1 MTRRELDPS
10 LMLVTDA
17 SACGERGVVATVE
30 AGVDGGVTAVQ
41 VREKEGDAAATLGLV
56 LAVADVCRD
65 RAAVLVNDRVDV
77 FLAARRMGAPV
88 AGVHV
93 GQRDLPVEPVRAL
106 VGPDAVVGLTA
117 DKPAHLDAVRALPE
131 GTVDYLGVGAIRAT
145 PTKPDHPLPLG
156 VVGFGEVCAASVLPC
171 VAIGG
176 VVADDVGL
184 LLAAGG
190 AGVAVASAICTA
202 PDPAHAARR
211 FTRELDRARA

>member
-1 MTRRELDPS
+1 VTSGELDPS

-17 SACGERGVVATVE
+17 ASCGGRGVIATVE

-56 LAVADVCRD
+56 LAVADVCHE

-77 FLAARRMGAPV
+77 FLAARQLGAPV
-88 AGVHV
+88 TGVHV

-117 DKPAHLDAVRALPE
+117 DTPAHLDAVRALPE
-131 GTVDYLGVGAIRAT
+131 GTVDYLGVGAIRASV
-145 PTKPDHPLPLG
+145 TKPDHPRPLG
-156 VVGFGEVCAASVLPC
+156 VVGFGEVCAASRLPC

-176 VVADDVGL
+176 VVADDVGPV
-184 LLAAGG
+184 LAAGG
-190 AGVAVASAICTA
+190 VGVAVASAICGA
-202 PDPAHAARR
+202 SDPAGAARR
-211 FTRELDRARA
+211 FSKELDRARA